1 MGETVKDDIDIIHA
15 AMSGDRQTV
24 LKDQL
29 ERIDRE
35 ITQRLA
41 INITTRHAV
50 HELIMEL
57 RNDIISLDPPHEG
70 APDDIGAR
78 HERLV
83 LKRELRALT
92 VRLMDEQRACWT
104 DKQTLHT
111 EARLVEKELLTQRLR
126 DRRLTDYL

>member
-1 MGETVKDDIDIIHA
+1 MKDDIDIIHA

-57 RNDIISLDPPHEG
+57 GNDIIALEPPHDG
-70 APDDIGAR
+70 APDDLGAR
-78 HERLV
+78 HERLL
-83 LKRELRALT
+83 LKRELRELT
-92 VRLMDEQRACWT
+92 IRLVDEQRACWN
-104 DKQTLHT
+104 DKQTLQT

-126 DRRLTDYL
+126 DKRLTDYL